1 MIGGEVVEKRL
12 YLNQILS
19 GDNEQNGLSVA
30 AMIEA
35 MIVQIGAEVKDITE
49 VWLQSDNAACYH
61 VKHMLFSISLMNMKH
76 KVQITRFVHT
86 ETQDGKGLIDAHF
99 VHGTWYI

>member
-49 VWLQSDNAACYH
+49 VWFQSDNAACYH
-61 VKHMLFSISLMNMKH
+61 VKDMLFSISLMNLKH
-76 KVQITRFVHT
+76 KLQITRFVHT
-86 ETQDGKGLIDAHF
+86 ETQDGKGLTDALF
-99 VHGTWYI
+99 ARRS